1 MTMQNNEEK
10 TIRTAAYVRV
20 STMQEEQEGSYD
32 IQAEYFTE
40 KIKNNPGMTLV
51 GIYGDRGKSGLKT
64 KGRDGLARLL
74 ADCEAGKIDLILTKS
89 ISRFSRN
96 MADCAEIIRN
106 LRSIGV
112 NIFFEKENLNSKDAK
127 CDLILNIF
135 AAMAQEESNSLSQNA
150 TRAHVQY
157 ASEGRPFGRVA
168 YGYYDAGDHTWLIQE
183 QEAERV
189 RLAFQLASE
198 GKNYT
203 EILAAL
209 NALEKRKGTNVK
221 WTQRRLSDLLK
232 NEVYMGNYF
241 SHKNVCLVPGKMV
254 KNRGYRDRY
263 HIEEH
268 HEPIVSKE
276 LFDWVQSV
284 NQRGLLLSYRNHTEE
299 DKIFLNSRN
308 TRVTA

>member
-135 AAMAQEESNSLSQNA
+135 AAMAQDESHSISENIKLSY
-150 TRAHVQY
+150 RARYKRGEYNLGSNHILGYDTVNGKLTPNEDAWIVKRMYELFLAGKTY
-157 ASEGRPFGRVA
+157 AEIAESIYRDG
-168 YGYYDAGDHTWLIQE
+168 GDSMRKCGH
-183 QEAERV
+183 
-189 RLAFQLASE
+189 FS
-198 GKNYT
+198 
-203 EILAAL
+203 ILVI
-209 NALEKRKGTNVK
+209 TYI
-221 WTQRRLSDLLK
+221 LK
-232 NEVYMGNYF
+232 NETYVGDKLLYKKPPRDFLSKKRLKDSEYESYF
-241 SHKNVCLVPGKMV
+241 SQMNTSRLLIERLGTQFRKFINSGK
-254 KNRGYRDRY
+254 
-263 HIEEH
+263 H
-268 HEPIVSKE
+268 
-276 LFDWVQSV
+276 
-284 NQRGLLLSYRNHTEE
+284 
-299 DKIFLNSRN
+299 
-308 TRVTA
+308 